1 MCNISLEFI
10 KKKSFQD
17 RSTTDYLT
25 KFIDKYNVFANIDKL
40 FIKKIYDIKEF
51 LETNIPE
58 LNPLTISIPEIDYNH
73 FDGAEEL
80 LLYIINPWI
89 A

>member
-1 MCNISLEFI
+1 MCNISLEFMA
-10 KKKSFQD
+10 KKTFQD
-17 RSTTDYLT
+17 MSTTDYLT

-58 LNPLTISIPEIDYNH
+58 LN
-73 FDGAEEL
+73 
-80 LLYIINPWI
+80 
-89 A
+89 

>member
-1 MCNISLEFI
+1 MA
-10 KKKSFQD
+10 KKTFQD
-17 RSTTDYLT
+17 MSTTDYLT

-58 LNPLTISIPEIDYNH
+58 LN
-73 FDGAEEL
+73 
-80 LLYIINPWI
+80 
-89 A
+89 